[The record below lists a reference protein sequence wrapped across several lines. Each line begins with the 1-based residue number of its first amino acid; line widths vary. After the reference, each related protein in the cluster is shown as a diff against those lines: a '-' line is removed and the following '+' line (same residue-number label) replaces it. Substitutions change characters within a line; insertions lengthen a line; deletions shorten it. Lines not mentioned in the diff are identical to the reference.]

1 MVKMRK
7 KKRIYDYV
15 LLFTVNR
22 FYSWIPYI
30 INEYSFY
37 KENMAAVAIGSGSL

>member
-30 INEYSFY
+30 INEYSFCKIII
-37 KENMAAVAIGSGSL
+37 KEANRH